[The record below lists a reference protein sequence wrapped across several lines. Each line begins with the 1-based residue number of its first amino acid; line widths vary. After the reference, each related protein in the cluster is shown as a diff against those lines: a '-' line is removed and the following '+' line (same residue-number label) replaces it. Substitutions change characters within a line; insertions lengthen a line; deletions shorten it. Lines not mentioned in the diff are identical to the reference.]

1 MKKRLVSFAIFIFSV
16 SLFAQSATLT
26 GSWLLTKVE
35 IKGETV
41 TPYQIFEFKTNGK
54 LQAMGMEV
62 GAWTYDKKTNTI
74 VLKSKMDKDFNGQGK
89 VIKLTPEAFI
99 MNKGG
104 GKYFYSRVHPEN
116 IAKNNKAARL
126 AGKWKL
132 AGSEYPFT
140 VLKLD
145 LPDNF
150 TLIQS
155 GQGETDTRRGTWI
168 FVPEEQAIIF
178 IGFSHLLRGKIPL
191 SHLTADGFTLQS
203 SNRKLK
209 ARRITETSSKIERLT
224 FTEDD
229 FPEEAEPD
237 ASKLPWRNFEEMAD
251 FLNTVASVQYS
262 YGILLPEL
270 NLLKHT
276 GVIVSKVRVD
286 ITKPSVRFTNFTVS
300 GKDSS
305 QFSENYKGGLT
316 NNRNAFFPKEEP
328 WPYRITGVEKITVSA
343 GTFSC
348 TVIEAVDGGQKLQ
361 HWMSNDRPGIYAKI
375 IIDETDPFGK
385 PSYTVRELEKIN
397 YKAD

>member
-1 MKKRLVSFAIFIFSV
+1 MIKNLYIILFAFTV
-16 SLFAQSATLT
+16 TAFAQSERLT
-26 GSWLLTKVE
+26 GQWMLTKAE
-35 IKGETV
+35 IKGQTV
-41 TPYQIFEFKTNGK
+41 TPYQIFEFKPNGK
-54 LQAMGMEV
+54 LLTMGVEV
-62 GAWTYDKKTNTI
+62 GAWSYDKKANTI
-74 VLKSKMDKDFNGQGK
+74 ILKSKMDKDFNGQGK
-89 VIKLTPEAFI
+89 VVKLTPDVFI

-104 GKYFYSRVHPEN
+104 DKYYYSRVHPEN

-132 AGSEYPFT
+132 AGSEYPFA

-155 GQGETDTRRGTWI
+155 SQGETDTRRGTWI

-178 IGFSHLLRGKIPL
+178 ISFSHLLRGKIPL
-191 SHLTADGFTLQS
+191 SHFTADGFTLQT
-203 SNRKLK
+203 SNVKLK
-209 ARRITETSSKIERLT
+209 ARRITEPSIKIERLT

-229 FPEEAEPD
+229 FPEDAEPD
-237 ASKLPWRNFEEMAD
+237 ASQLPWREFEEMAD
-251 FLNTVASVQYS
+251 FLNTVVSVQYS
-262 YGILLPEL
+262 NGSLLPEL

-276 GVIVSKVRVD
+276 DIIVSKVRVD

-305 QFSENYKGGLT
+305 QFSENFKGGLT
-316 NNRNAFFPKEEP
+316 NNRNAFFPQEEP
-328 WPYRITGVEKITVSA
+328 WPYRIAGVEKITVPA
-343 GTFSC
+343 GTFTC
-348 TVIEAVDGGQKLQ
+348 TVIEAVDGDKKLKY
-361 HWMSNDRPGIYAKI
+361 WMINDMPGIYAKI

-385 PSYTVRELEKIN
+385 SAYTVRELEKIN

>member
-1 MKKRLVSFAIFIFSV
+1 MIKNLYIILLAFTVTA
-16 SLFAQSATLT
+16 FAQTERLN
-26 GSWLLTKVE
+26 GQWLLTKAE
-35 IKGETV
+35 IKGQTI

-54 LQAMGMEV
+54 LLAMGMEV
-62 GAWTYDKKTNTI
+62 GTWRFDKKANTI
-74 VLKSKMDKDFNGQGK
+74 VLKSKMNKDFNGQGK
-89 VIKLTPEAFI
+89 VVKLTPEAFI

-104 GKYFYSRVHPEN
+104 DKYYYSRVHPEK

-132 AGSEYPFT
+132 TGSEYPFAA
-140 VLKLD
+140 LKLD
-145 LPDNF
+145 LPDKF

-168 FVPEEQAIIF
+168 FVPDEQAIIF

-191 SHLTADGFTLQS
+191 SHLTADGFTLQT
-203 SNRKLK
+203 SNGKLK
-209 ARRITETSSKIERLT
+209 ARRITETASKIERLT

-229 FPEEAEPD
+229 FPEDAEPD
-237 ASKLPWRNFEEMAD
+237 VSKLPWRDFEEMAD

-276 GVIVSKVRVD
+276 SVIVSKVQVD
-286 ITKPSVRFTNFTVS
+286 PTKPSVRFTNFTVF

-316 NNRNAFFPKEEP
+316 NSRNAFFPQDEP
-328 WPYRITGVEKITVSA
+328 WPYRINGVEKITVPA

-348 TVIEAVDGGQKLQ
+348 TVIEAVDGDKKLKY
-361 HWMSNDRPGIYAKI
+361 WMINDKPGIYAKI

-385 PSYTVRELEKIN
+385 PAYTVRELEKIN